1 MQSTSRVQ
9 SHSNNIIKDFLIA
22 GLSQATLKQRIQG
35 SMRDQISIEPE
46 VLFSL
51 YQSQDEME

>member
-35 SMRDQISIEPE
+35 SMRD
-46 VLFSL
+46 
-51 YQSQDEME
+51 